1 MKPPNESI
9 RVLQVDDDPDLA
21 DMAGTFLKREDDRF
35 DIETAPSASEGLDRL
50 ARGDFDCVVS
60 DYDMPG
66 QNGIEFLRRVR
77 EEYPDLPFI
86 LYTGK
91 GSEAVASDAISA
103 GVTDYLQKQS
113 GTSQYTVLANRIRNA
128 VDSYRAKTE
137 LADREK
143 RLNLF
148 FEESPMG
155 VVEWDENFDLIRL
168 NDTAEEILGYDE
180 AELVGESWESIVPES
195 DRNQV
200 QVVVSDLLE
209 AEGGHHSINENIRK
223 DGRHIVCE
231 WHNRVVTDENDE
243 VITIF
248 SSFQEIT
255 DQVEREREL
264 ERYEAYLEESTDII
278 TVIDESGVIEY
289 QSPSATRILGYEPGE
304 LVGQNGFDLVHP
316 DDVDEVWETFT
327 DVLSVPGETLT
338 AECRLR
344 TADDEWCWIEI
355 RGTNQLDNDAIEG
368 VVTNNR
374 DITERKE
381 REQALRR
388 EREITQQALDTLTE
402 IFYIFGPDGKLRRW
416 NDRVAEVTRYS
427 DEELASMDALDFFP
441 EDEREH
447 IADIIE
453 ETLSTGTAT
462 AEADALTKDGER
474 IPYEFTGAR
483 LTDADGQLIGI
494 VGIGRDISERKR
506 RETEL
511 ERKNERLEEFA
522 SLVSHD
528 LHNPLNVAQG
538 RLELALEECD
548 SEHLDSID
556 DALDRCQAL
565 IDDLLTLARE
575 GKKVNDIETVDLG
588 TLVGNCWHNVETGEA
603 TITVETDQRI
613 RADKNR
619 LQQLLENLYRNAIEH
634 GGDNVGVIVGDLPDG
649 FYIEDDGPG
658 IPADERDDVFDIGYS
673 TAEEGTGFG
682 LRIVQQ
688 IIDAHS
694 WDIRVTDSSEGGAR
708 FEITSVEFPT

>member
-1 MKPPNESI
+1 
-9 RVLQVDDDPDLA
+9 
-21 DMAGTFLKREDDRF
+21 MAATFLEREDDRF

-50 ARGDFDCVVS
+50 ASDDFDCVVS

-66 QNGIEFLRRVR
+66 RTGIEFLEAVR
-77 EEYPDLPFI
+77 AEHPDLPFI

-91 GSEAVASDAISA
+91 GSEEVASDAISA
-103 GVTDYLQKQS
+103 GVTDYLQKGS
-113 GTSQYTVLANRIRNA
+113 GTSQYPVLANRIRNA
-128 VDSYRAKTE
+128 VEKYRTQTE

-155 VVEWDENFDLIRL
+155 VVEWTEDFNFVRL

-180 AELVGESWESIVPES
+180 AELQGESWEPIVPES

-200 QVVVSDLLE
+200 GGVVSDLLE
-209 AEGGHHSINENIRK
+209 AWGGYHSINENIRK
-223 DGRHIVCE
+223 DGQRIVCE
-231 WHNRVVTDENDE
+231 WHNRVVTDENNE

-248 SSFQEIT
+248 SKFQEIT
-255 DQVEREREL
+255 DQVERQREL

-278 TVIDESGVIEY
+278 TVIDESGVIKY
-289 QSPSATRILGYEPGE
+289 QSPSVTRILGYEPGE
-304 LVGQNGFDLVHP
+304 LVGQNGFDFIHP
-316 DDVDEVWETFT
+316 DDVDKVWETFT

-338 AECRLR
+338 VECRLQ
-344 TADDEWCWIEI
+344 TADDEWCWLEI
-355 RGTNQLDNDAIEG
+355 RGTNQFDNDAIEG

-388 EREITQQALDTLTE
+388 EREVTQQALDTLTDL
-402 IFYIFGPDGKLRRW
+402 FYIFGQDGKLRRW
-416 NDRVAEVTRYS
+416 NDQVVEVTRYS
-427 DEELASMDALDFFP
+427 DEELAGMDALDFFP

-483 LTDADGQLIGI
+483 LTDADGQLIGL
-494 VGIGRDISERKR
+494 VGIGRNISERKR

-522 SLVSHD
+522 SIVSHD
-528 LHNPLNVAQG
+528 LRNPLTVAQG
-538 RLELALEECD
+538 RLELAQGECD
-548 SEHLDSID
+548 SEHLDD
-556 DALDRCQAL
+556 VENALERSQTL

-575 GKKVNDIETVDLG
+575 GNRVSDIEAVDLG
-588 TLVGNCWHNVETGEA
+588 TITENCWRNVATGGATIMTETGR
-603 TITVETDQRI
+603 TV
-613 RADKNR
+613 RADQSR
-619 LQQLLENLYRNAIEH
+619 LQQLLENLYR
-634 GGDNVGVIVGDLPDG
+634 
-649 FYIEDDGPG
+649 Y
-658 IPADERDDVFDIGYS
+658 
-673 TAEEGTGFG
+673 
-682 LRIVQQ
+682 
-688 IIDAHS
+688 
-694 WDIRVTDSSEGGAR
+694 
-708 FEITSVEFPT
+708 FPTGVSSGAEASL